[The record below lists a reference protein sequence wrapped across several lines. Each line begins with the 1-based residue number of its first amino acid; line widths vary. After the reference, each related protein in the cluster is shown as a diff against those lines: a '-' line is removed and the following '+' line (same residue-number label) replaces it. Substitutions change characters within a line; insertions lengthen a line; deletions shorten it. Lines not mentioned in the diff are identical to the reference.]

1 VYLFLQKIKIKKEL
15 LMKKKNNAGG
25 YERIKIGTNI
35 RKWRSIKEMKQK
47 DLAHGLRMSEAA
59 VSNLENDLTDIT
71 LSLLEDIAI
80 VLDIELEQLFSDPQ
94 EMVEKNYSATEQD
107 KKFVME
113 PEWIYALIGSIQ
125 KKDEQLKTVL
135 DNFILNPGYVGR
147 GVK

>member
-1 VYLFLQKIKIKKEL
+1 
-15 LMKKKNNAGG
+15 MKKKNNAGG
-25 YERIKIGTNI
+25 YERIKVGANI
-35 RKWRSIKEMKQK
+35 RKWRNMKEMKQK

-71 LSLLEDIAI
+71 LSQLEDIAI
-80 VLDIELEQLFSDPQ
+80 VLDIDVEQLFSDPQ
-94 EMVEKNYSATEQD
+94 DMVDKNYSADEQD

-125 KKDEQLKTVL
+125 KKDEQIKTVL

-147 GVK
+147 GKGMK